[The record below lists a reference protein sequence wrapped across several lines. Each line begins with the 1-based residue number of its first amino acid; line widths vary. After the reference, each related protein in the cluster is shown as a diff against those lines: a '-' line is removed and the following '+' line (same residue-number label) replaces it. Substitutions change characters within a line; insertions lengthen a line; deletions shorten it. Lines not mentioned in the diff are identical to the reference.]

1 MLNKFI
7 KLLKV
12 LQMIVLLPVELIW
25 LLVYF
30 TNSQK
35 EKIDMDVACFAK
47 HQHRTLTKNNRLVLL
62 LLNLMWVAEFRK
74 LFLYR
79 IGDCRS
85 IVKLLMGKGASIG
98 FDVPRENFGGG
109 FYIQH
114 GHGTVISARAVGENC
129 WINQLVTIGYK
140 TNGCPT
146 IGNNVRIGS
155 GAIVIGGINIGNNVS
170 IGAGAIVLDDV
181 PDNCTVASPKA
192 TIIKRKAPIP
202 EGNN

>member
-1 MLNKFI
+1 MVAKLV
-7 KLLKV
+7 KLLKI
-12 LQMIVLLPVELIW
+12 LQMVILLPVELIW

-35 EKIDMDVACFAK
+35 PKIDMDLAAFAK
-47 HQHRTLTKNNRLVLL
+47 HQGRSSLPRTVLL
-62 LLNLMWVAEFRK
+62 LLDLMWVAEFRK

-79 IGDCRS
+79 IGECRAF
-85 IVKLLMGKGASIG
+85 VKLLMGRGASIG

-114 GHGTVISARAVGENC
+114 GHGTVISAQSVGEHC

-146 IGNNVRIGS
+146 IGNNVRIGTGS
-155 GAIVIGGINIGNNVS
+155 IVIGNIKIGDNVS

-192 TIIKRKAPIP
+192 TIIKWKEPLP
-202 EGNN
+202 EDK

>member
-12 LQMIVLLPVELIW
+12 LKMIICLPVELIW

-35 EKIDMDVACFAK
+35 AKIDMDIDVFTK
-47 HQHRTLTKNNRLVLL
+47 HQGRTGYNRLLL
-62 LLNLMWVAEFRK
+62 LMLNLMWNAEFRR

-79 IGDCRS
+79 IGDCR
-85 IVKLLMGKGASIG
+85 VFMRFLMGRGSSIG
-98 FDVPRENFGGG
+98 FDVPREKFGGG
-109 FYIQH
+109 YYIQH
-114 GHGTVISARAVGENC
+114 GFCTVISARSVGENC
-129 WINQLVTIGYK
+129 WVNQLVTIGYK
-140 TNGCPT
+140 VNGCPT
-146 IGNNVRIGS
+146 IGNNVRIGT
-155 GAIVIGGINIGNNVS
+155 GAIVIGDVKIGNNVS

-192 TIIKRKAPIP
+192 VIIKRKPPLP
-202 EGNN
+202 EE